1 MFNFNIGSIILDV
14 IKMFLMFFFSI
25 AKPFL
30 IILLILIFDI
40 LIHYFYYTRIK
51 KIKKKVPYYQ
61 KYQEPSLFKKIF
73 LQFPKRLVTDY
84 LEKDPYDFNDYGI
97 IFFVGDQG
105 SGKTIGLVYYFYRLK
120 QIYKELIIQSNFDI
134 KFQDT
139 ELTHWNQLIGNDNGT
154 KGVANGIDE
163 FPSWFSNMDTKD
175 LPPEILGEICQ
186 QRKQRKLLAGTVQ
199 VFGKLPKA
207 VREQTKD
214 VYVSKTILGCFTI
227 MFRADP
233 KSYNMDTNK
242 FKKKRYAFC
251 FVHTKELR
259 ESYDTYK
266 RITKYKDTKFSRS
279 LISGT
284 LTSESREGTE

>member
-1 MFNFNIGSIILDV
+1 MEINFG
-14 IKMFLMFFFSI
+14 K
-25 AKPFL
+25 
-30 IILLILIFDI
+30 ILLDIFKTLFSMCRGLILPCLIGLGIFI
-40 LIHYFYYTRIK
+40 LLLLFWLIYFTKFKGIH
-51 KIKKKVPYYQ
+51 KIKPYYERY
-61 KYQEPSLFKKIF
+61 KEPNILYKIF
-73 LQFPKRLVTDY
+73 LQFPKRLVIDY

-97 IFFVGDQG
+97 VFFVGDQG
-105 SGKTIGLVYYFYRLK
+105 SGKTIGLVYYFYKLK
-120 QIYKELIIQSNFDI
+120 QIYKELKIQTNFDV
-134 KFQDT
+134 KFQDA
-139 ELTHWNQLIGNDNGT
+139 ELTHWKQLIGNDNGA

-163 FPSWFSNMDTKD
+163 FPSWFANLDTKD

-214 VYVSKTILGCFTI
+214 VYVPKTILGCFTI
-227 MFRADP
+227 MFKADP

-266 RITKYKDTKFSRS
+266 RITKYKQTKFSRS